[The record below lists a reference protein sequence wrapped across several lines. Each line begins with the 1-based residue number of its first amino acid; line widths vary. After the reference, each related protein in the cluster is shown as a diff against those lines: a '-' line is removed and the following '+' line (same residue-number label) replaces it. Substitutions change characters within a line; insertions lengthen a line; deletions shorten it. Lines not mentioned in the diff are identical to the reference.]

1 MTSLCR
7 RFVALN
13 RRNELNNLRKDTRR
27 RGVPLGPVVAGRS
40 EINNNITTA

>member
-7 RFVALN
+7 RSVALN

-27 RGVPLGPVVAGRS
+27 RGVPALGSAVAGRS
-40 EINNNITTA
+40 EINIII

>member
-13 RRNELNNLRKDTRR
+13 RRNEFNNLRKDTRR
-27 RGVPLGPVVAGRS
+27 RGVPLDSVVAGRS